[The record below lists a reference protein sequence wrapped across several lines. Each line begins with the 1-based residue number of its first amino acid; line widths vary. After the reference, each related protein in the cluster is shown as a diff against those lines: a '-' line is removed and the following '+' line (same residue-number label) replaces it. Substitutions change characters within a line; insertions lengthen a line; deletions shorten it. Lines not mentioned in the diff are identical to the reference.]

1 MLRIAVPDLFGL
13 DALWYSID
21 NGHLTIFDT
30 QQHGY
35 LVDIVVFF
43 S

>member
-1 MLRIAVPDLFGL
+1 MLRIAASHLFGP

-35 LVDIVVFF
+35 LVDNVVFF
-43 S
+43 A